1 MNFIS
6 KSKLFQRNNLFR
18 LRFTQFSAVGTMR
31 PNALRFDHSAEEIVS
46 LAESSIENFTNS
58 LDHLIKFD
66 GPRTFE
72 NTIAPL
78 AKFEYNSSKIGAN
91 LYFYQHMSTSKDLR
105 EASLTASK
113 KFDDFG
119 IGLWMRHD
127 FFTAIKKY
135 KEEAE
140 ESK

>member
-1 MNFIS
+1 
-6 KSKLFQRNNLFR
+6 
-18 LRFTQFSAVGTMR
+18 MR
-31 PNALRFDHSAEEIVS
+31 PNALRFDHSAEEIIS
-46 LAESSIENFTNS
+46 LADSSIEEFTKS
-58 LDHLIKFD
+58 LEDLIKND

-78 AKFEYNSSKIGAN
+78 AKFEYNCSKIGSN

-105 EASLTASK
+105 EASLVASK

-127 FFTAIKKY
+127 FFTAIEKY
-135 KEEAE
+135 KKWAVK
-140 ESK
+140 S